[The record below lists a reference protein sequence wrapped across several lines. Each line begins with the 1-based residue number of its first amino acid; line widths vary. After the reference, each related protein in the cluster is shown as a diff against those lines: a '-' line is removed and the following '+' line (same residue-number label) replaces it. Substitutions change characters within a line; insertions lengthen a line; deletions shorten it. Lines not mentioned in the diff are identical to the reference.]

1 MFYQRGVVSLKSLEI
16 PFSELIDRYR
26 KVETAAISDAMEPR
40 LSAMDGEIKSV
51 IGKTHIAGPAV
62 TVRCYPGDELTFGK
76 AIEIAKKG
84 DVIVI
89 DARGVKQAA
98 LGGGIMYGRLWLKGA
113 EAVIID
119 GATRD
124 VEEIKD
130 YGFPVFARATTPTS
144 AVGASMG
151 EINVP
156 IQCGGAPVHPGD
168 IIVGDT
174 DGVVIIPKDEAEAVL
189 IIAEKIA
196 TMDDETIKWMKDR
209 VPMDEIDKRR
219 APKRKEIKELKEKL
233 LGRRLETHW

>member
-1 MFYQRGVVSLKSLEI
+1 LSSSGAE
-16 PFSELIDRYR
+16 FSGLIERYR

-40 LSAMDGEIKSV
+40 LSAMDAEIKSV
-51 IGKTHIAGPAV
+51 MGKVHVAGPAL
-62 TVRCYPGDELTFGK
+62 TVRCYPGDELAFEK
-76 AIEIAKKG
+76 AIEMAEKG
-84 DVIVI
+84 DIIVI
-89 DARGVKQAA
+89 DARGVTQAA
-98 LGGGIMYGRLWLKGA
+98 LGGGIMFGKLWLKGA

-124 VEEIKD
+124 VEEIMD
-130 YGFPVFARATTPTS
+130 YGFPVFARAVTPTS

-156 IQCGGAPVHPGD
+156 IQCGGVPVHPGD

-174 DGVVIIPKDEAEAVL
+174 DGVVVVPRDEAEAVL

-196 TMDDETIKWMKDR
+196 SMDDQTVRWIKQKISMA
-209 VPMDEIDKRR
+209 EIDESR
-219 APKRKEIKELKEKL
+219 APMTKEIIELKEKL